1 MSQVVERVEQC
12 VRAQE
17 STAVKS
23 VSGRATMSAGMP
35 VYVWGI
41 SAAVGIL
48 VVVAA
53 AVWFV
58 RGRHA

>member
-1 MSQVVERVEQC
+1 
-12 VRAQE
+12 
-17 STAVKS
+17 
-23 VSGRATMSAGMP
+23 MP

-41 SAAVGIL
+41 SVAVGIL

-53 AVWFV
+53 AVWLV

>member
-1 MSQVVERVEQC
+1 
-12 VRAQE
+12 
-17 STAVKS
+17 
-23 VSGRATMSAGMP
+23 MP

>member
-1 MSQVVERVEQC
+1 MCPGSGAGGSEVGMRASDD
-12 VRAQE
+12 VR
-17 STAVKS
+17 
-23 VSGRATMSAGMP
+23 RMP